1 MILQGDNPMIYTLIY
16 FVIAL
21 LAAALL
27 SGGIF
32 YTNKSLKWS
41 LISFL
46 SIFCLS
52 WVFYFTFLDNYLA
65 RHWGGS
71 MTVKLPQN
79 AQMIGMTWKDN
90 SLWYQYYLP
99 ATNEC
104 VFREDSQIGVVEG
117 EVRTPNCNP
126 VGAAR

>member
-1 MILQGDNPMIYTLIY
+1 MFYTLSY
-16 FVIAL
+16 FAIAL
-21 LAAALL
+21 IVAAVV

-32 YTNKSLKWS
+32 YMKKSVKWA

-46 SIFCLS
+46 TIFGLS
-52 WVFYFTFLDNYLA
+52 WVLYFTFLDNYLA
-65 RHWGGS
+65 RNWGGS
-71 MTVKLPQN
+71 MTVKLPPN

-104 VFREDSQIGVVEG
+104 IFREDSQVGVIEG

-126 VGAAR
+126 IGVVR